1 MSATGG
7 PREALAEEFLRGSY
21 TPLVT
26 PFRDGVPDL
35 ETYARLVERQVELG
49 SQGIVVNGTTAQPS
63 SLTVP
68 ERKLLLKTALRT
80 VAGRLPVVA
89 ATGSQS
95 HAETTELT
103 LDAEEAGADAVLI
116 VTPYYVRPSQ
126 RALVEYFVDL
136 GCRTRLP
143 LLLYHIPGRAAV
155 SLEVETVQRIA
166 ERTPNLVGIKHAAP
180 DLGFVSR
187 LLARLSADF
196 RVFAG
201 LEELSFPMLCLG
213 AAGLMNAV
221 GNLAPEPV
229 AALWRAVAS
238 GHLAE
243 GRRLHYR
250 LLELNEAVFWDTN
263 PVPMKY
269 LMRRLGLLERD
280 EHRRPLLQPSPEVAA
295 RLDVLLER
303 NRWLD
308 PAATAR

>member
-1 MSATGG
+1 MSSATSG
-7 PREALAEEFLRGSY
+7 PRDAHAEGFLHGSY
-21 TPLVT
+21 PPLVT
-26 PFRDGVPDL
+26 PFRDGAPDL

-68 ERKLLLKTALRT
+68 ERKRLLETALRT
-80 VAGRLPVVA
+80 VNRRLPVVA

-95 HAETTELT
+95 HEETVELT
-103 LDAEEAGADAVLI
+103 AHAEEAGADAVLV
-116 VTPYYVRPSQ
+116 VTPYYLRPSQ
-126 RALVEYFVDL
+126 RGLVEYFVDI
-136 GCRTRLP
+136 GRRTRLP
-143 LLLYHIPGRAAV
+143 QLLYHIPGRAAV
-155 SLEVETVQRIA
+155 SLEVETVLRIA
-166 ERTPNLVGIKHAAP
+166 ERTPNLAGIKHAAP

-187 LLARLSADF
+187 LLARLGAGF

-229 AALWRAVAS
+229 AALCRAVAS
-238 GHLAE
+238 GDLEE

-263 PVPMKY
+263 PVPVKY

-280 EHRRPLLQPSPEVAA
+280 EHRLPLLEPSPEVAA
-295 RLDVLLER
+295 RLDDLVER
-303 NRWLD
+303 TPWLT
-308 PAATAR
+308 PAPV